1 MKTWDVPISS
11 NFNYE
16 KAKKNMGFR
25 DLGIFTHKH
34 WGLTNNAPRD
44 FSDLSNKSGFNCNKR
59 VYIYTHIVKGFIM
72 IYLSLLSYK
81 GYSEGIYLIIRG
93 LLTYK

>member
-1 MKTWDVPISS
+1 
-11 NFNYE
+11 
-16 KAKKNMGFR
+16 MGFR

-59 VYIYTHIVKGFIM
+59 VCIYIYTHIVKGFIM
-72 IYLSLLSYK
+72 IYLGLLSYK
-81 GYSEGIYLIIRG
+81 GYYEGIYLIIRG

>member
-1 MKTWDVPISS
+1 
-11 NFNYE
+11 
-16 KAKKNMGFR
+16 MGFR

-59 VYIYTHIVKGFIM
+59 VYIYTYCK
-72 IYLSLLSYK
+72 
-81 GYSEGIYLIIRG
+81 GIYHDLSKFII
-93 LLTYK
+93 L